1 MFATFII
8 MVPMRTLYENNTK
21 NCAGSV
27 VNTPKSCADL
37 DFLICLTFNIIVLVG
52 GEVSV
57 VRIYFLSVS
66 LANVSRFIILIQYIV
81 LRMLN

>member
-1 MFATFII
+1 

-37 DFLICLTFNIIVLVG
+37 DFLICLTFNIIVG

-66 LANVSRFIILIQYIV
+66 LANVSRFIILIEYIV